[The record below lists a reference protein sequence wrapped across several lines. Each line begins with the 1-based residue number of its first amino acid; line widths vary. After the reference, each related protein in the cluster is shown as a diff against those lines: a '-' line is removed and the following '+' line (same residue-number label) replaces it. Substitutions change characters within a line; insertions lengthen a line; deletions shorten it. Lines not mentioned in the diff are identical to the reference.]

1 MIERPTDSLPKSKVN
16 KASLNKTKQLF
27 AYIQPYKWY
36 FFAGML
42 CLIFSSTTVMAFPK
56 SIGLLVDASLG
67 KASGMI
73 NQRSQVAILLFVI
86 ILLQNK
92 FSVNTFSPVHA
103 KKSQNIQQQER
114 KIQKSLRSCPT
125 TILRPCILALL
136 TL

>member
-1 MIERPTDSLPKSKVN
+1 MSMIERPTDSLPKSKVN

-86 ILLQNK
+86 ILLQSI
-92 FSVNTFSPVHA
+92 FSFSRVWFFTQVNERA
-103 KKSQNIQQQER
+103 LANI
-114 KIQKSLRSCPT
+114 
-125 TILRPCILALL
+125 
-136 TL
+136 